1 MSALDLDS
9 YATTPSSLASGWW
22 RSIRNKS
29 MNKISLTTAIVLA
42 VLSAPAFAASKM
54 PRHLPANGHPVKASA
69 QMNALDRMPVASNNA
84 YRYHGG
90 PKVND

>member
-1 MSALDLDS
+1 
-9 YATTPSSLASGWW
+9 
-22 RSIRNKS
+22 
-29 MNKISLTTAIVLA
+29 MNKISLTAAIVLA

-54 PRHLPANGHPVKASA
+54 PRHLPAHGASAQASA
-69 QMNALDRMPVASNNA
+69 QMNASDSMPVAPNNA